1 MSDVTTRTLA
11 ELKRV
16 VTDNIQATLNVGV
29 ALREIRDRE
38 LWREEATSF
47 QAFLIENWGVSR
59 SRAYQLIDSA
69 IITTE
74 LPDSVSTMVDTERA
88 ARELKAVPPEERAE
102 VVQAAAVDGRATASS
117 IREVVQARSSDKAK
131 AYDRTGFE
139 IPPESPAMATWLR
152 VDEINSMLTALRRI
166 ITEVGTA
173 CDKKEPMF
181 AEINTSALVADLTS
195 SHALLKVALPY
206 AVCPTCQG
214 RVLSP
219 CTTCNGRGMIS
230 EFYWK
235 HKVPEKTKEIRE
247 NAVCVM
253 VEARKGSK

>member
-1 MSDVTTRTLA
+1 
-11 ELKRV
+11 
-16 VTDNIQATLNVGV
+16 
-29 ALREIRDRE
+29 
-38 LWREEATSF
+38 
-47 QAFLIENWGVSR
+47 
-59 SRAYQLIDSA
+59 
-69 IITTE
+69 
-74 LPDSVSTMVDTERA
+74 
-88 ARELKAVPPEERAE
+88 
-102 VVQAAAVDGRATASS
+102 
-117 IREVVQARSSDKAK
+117 
-131 AYDRTGFE
+131 
-139 IPPESPAMATWLR
+139 MATWLR

-181 AEINTSALVADLTS
+181 AEINASALVADLTS